1 MGVIPKMIKKKRAKR
16 SLFFVR
22 KFLKIRLKIHVNCG
36 RIFRYF
42 GAKYG
47 ADLIEFLIRIFTGEI
62 SKIISKNSKRK
73 LWEERAKIK
82 RYLCC
87 KFCVFWSHARAQLA
101 SFFAYVS
108 LQNYELVVP
117 LFLVLFFKKKRTRD
131 GIEGGGYTPPHK

>member
-1 MGVIPKMIKKKRAKR
+1 MGVILKKRAIQ
-16 SLFFVR
+16 LAFFVR

-36 RIFRYF
+36 NFFRYF

-73 LWEERAKIK
+73 LGK
-82 RYLCC
+82 RVRKLSISYVVN
-87 KFCVFWSHARAQLA
+87 FAFFWSHARAQLT

-108 LQNYELVVP
+108 LQNYEFVAP
-117 LFLVLFFKKKRTRD
+117 LFLVLFFLKKRTRD